1 MEMDK
6 KEKFNSV
13 NHLTGLAQCLI
24 DRNILVDLR
33 NETSV
38 AGTIVNVDGYM
49 NICMEN
55 AVYIDQ
61 LGKQYPLDNF
71 MVYSKYIRYI
81 HIPEELPSRCFEWT
95 TKRFYSRYSANR
107 IMTGADTFSFADYDC
122 VGFDLDNTLL
132 RYRIG
137 EMIELE
143 YRTVSRFLVEQRGYS
158 GRHLLQP
165 LDKDF
170 LQRGLIIDF
179 HRGNILKLDP
189 DGVIQQATHG
199 TKRMAEEEIRAY
211 YGDEKR
217 WEVTNEYCRNMLVAW
232 NGPLSEQIRTVLD
245 YFDICATLL
254 FGRVIDTL
262 DEEAHERI
270 GRYNVW
276 PDILDGLVF
285 MYSRDHFGANI
296 GGYFEALKANPERYL
311 QKASPE
317 LVRWLRE
324 LKKTKT
330 TFLVTGSHIDFANF
344 TASYAYGPDWPEL
357 FDVVVGFAKKPG
369 FFTAGK
375 PFVRLEGH
383 DETEPMTAGQLER
396 YGNYSQ
402 GNWRDLTV
410 LLGKVCHKS
419 EPRFLY
425 VGDNLIQDMYTPSKY
440 TTSDTVAIVEEMEA
454 EGMRD
459 CDAGHPDAPY
469 IVSKFWGSFFT
480 TRSGPG
486 VEDASLW
493 AALIKQHA
501 KICVPSMDVVAKYP
515 LDHCYNSFT
524 ENVSCNGYYPAEP
537 LK

>member
-1 MEMDK
+1 MK
-6 KEKFNSV
+6 S
-13 NHLTGLAQCLI
+13 LTVGILGRCGTGAGLFGGSRSSEVIAASIPFVRAITTTTTTTTTTTGGTATAAAGCQVSCQ
-24 DRNILVDLR
+24 NIGASL
-33 NETSV
+33 
-38 AGTIVNVDGYM
+38 
-49 NICMEN
+49 
-55 AVYIDQ
+55 Q
-61 LGKQYPLDNF
+61 LC
-71 MVYSKYIRYI
+71 SRTA
-81 HIPEELPSRCFEWT
+81 IPWHFGRT
-95 TKRFYSRYSANR
+95 TGQRFYSRYSANR

-143 YRTVSRFLVEQRGYS
+143 YRTVARFLVEQRGYA

-199 TKRMAEEEIRAY
+199 TKRMADEEIRAY

-262 DEEAHERI
+262 DEDAHERI

-276 PDILDGLVF
+276 PDILDGLVY

-383 DETEPMTAGQLER
+383 DETEPLTAGQLER
-396 YGNYSQ
+396 YGVYSQ

-410 LLGKVCHKS
+410 LLGKICHKS
-419 EPRFLY
+419 NPRYLY

-440 TTSDTVAIVEEMEA
+440 TTADTVAIVEEMEA

-493 AALIKQHA
+493 AGLIKQHA
-501 KICVPSMDVVAKYP
+501 KICVPSMDEVAKYP
-515 LDHCYNSFT
+515 IDHCYNSFT

-537 LK
+537 LKLVNN